1 MIDDFSG
8 DDGFVLVDF
17 FADWCEPCKWVIPI
31 ISDVQKNLNHQ
42 FKIEKSNIDEQP
54 EIAKAFH
61 ILSVPTLI
69 LFHNKKE
76 IWRMRGFDTVPNL
89 TREFEKIISS
99 IQ

>member
-1 MIDDFSG
+1 MIEDFPV
-8 DDGFVLVDF
+8 DDGFVLIDF
-17 FADWCEPCKWVIPI
+17 FADWCEPCKWVVPVIG
-31 ISDVQKNLNHQ
+31 DVQKNLNNQ
-42 FKIEKSNIDEQP
+42 FKIEKSNIDDHP

-89 TREFEKIISS
+89 TREFEKIMSS